1 MPELITKE
9 FRYDFSEAEAHALA
23 VDLAEGIKKLK
34 AILAEKKEVV
44 KKYTADADKV
54 KLACDDLSIK
64 VSDGYEMRGV
74 QCWVDYNKP
83 STGKKTI
90 TRIDTA
96 EVFEEHMTEEDWTLF
111 NQA

>member
-9 FRYDFSEAEAHALA
+9 FRHDYSEAEAHALA
-23 VDLAEGIKKLK
+23 IDLAEGIKKLK

-64 VSDGYEMRGV
+64 VSDGFEMRDV

-83 STGKKTI
+83 TTGQKQI

-96 EVFEEHMTEEDWTLF
+96 EVFTEQMTEEDWTLF

>member
-1 MPELITKE
+1 MPELISKE
-9 FRYDFSEAEAHALA
+9 FQHTFSEAEAHALA
-23 VDLAEGIKKLK
+23 IDLAEGIKKLK
-34 AILAEKKEVV
+34 AIIAEKKEVL

-54 KLACDDLSIK
+54 KLSCDDLSIK
-64 VSDGYEMRGV
+64 VSDGFEMRQV

-83 STGKKTI
+83 STGQKQI

-96 EVFEEHMTEEDWTLF
+96 EVFTEPMTEEDWTLF

>member
-9 FRYDFSEAEAHALA
+9 FRYDFSETEAHALA
-23 VDLAEGIKKLK
+23 IDLAEGIKKLK
-34 AILAEKKEVV
+34 AIIAEKKEVM

-54 KLACDDLSIK
+54 KIACDDLSIK
-64 VSDGYEMRGV
+64 VSDGFEMRDI
-74 QCWVDYNKP
+74 QCWCEYNKP
-83 STGKKTI
+83 STGQKQI

-96 EVFEEHMTEEDWTLF
+96 EVLTEPMTEEDWTLF

>member
-23 VDLAEGIKKLK
+23 IDLAEGIKKLK
-34 AILAEKKEVV
+34 AIIAEKKEVA
-44 KKYTADADKV
+44 KKYAADADKV

-64 VSDGYEMRGV
+64 VADGFEMRDI

-83 STGKKTI
+83 STGKKQI
-90 TRIDTA
+90 TRIDTT
-96 EVFEEHMTEEDWTLF
+96 EVFTEEMTEEDWTLF

>member
-23 VDLAEGIKKLK
+23 LDLAEGIKKLK
-34 AILAEKKEVV
+34 AIIAEKKEVV
-44 KKYTADADKV
+44 SKYKADADKV

-64 VSDGYEMRGV
+64 VSDGYEMRDV

-83 STGKKTI
+83 GVGQKQI

-96 EVFEEHMTEEDWTLF
+96 EVFTEPMTDEDWTLF
-111 NQA
+111 NQV

>member
-23 VDLAEGIKKLK
+23 IDLAEGIKKLK
-34 AILAEKKEVV
+34 SIIAEKKEVV
-44 KKYTADADKV
+44 KKYTAEADKV
-54 KLACDDLSIK
+54 KLACDDLSVK
-64 VSDGYEMRGV
+64 VSDGFEMRDI

-83 STGKKTI
+83 STGKKQI

-96 EVFEEHMTEEDWTLF
+96 EVFTEEMTEEDWTLF

>member
-23 VDLAEGIKKLK
+23 LDLAEGIKKLK

-44 KKYTADADKV
+44 AKFKAEADKV
-54 KLACDDLSIK
+54 KLACDDLSVK
-64 VSDGYEMRGV
+64 VSDGFEMRDI
-74 QCWVDYNKP
+74 QCWCEYNKP
-83 STGKKTI
+83 TTGKKQI

-96 EVFEEHMTEEDWTLF
+96 EVFTEEMTEEDWTLF

>member
-9 FRYDFSEAEAHALA
+9 FRHDFSEAEAHALSLE
-23 VDLAEGIKKLK
+23 LASGIIKLK
-34 AILAEKKEVV
+34 AILAEKKEVM

-54 KLACDDLSIK
+54 KLACDDLSVK
-64 VSDGYEMRGV
+64 VNDGYEMRNI

-83 STGKKTI
+83 TTGQKQI

-96 EVFEEHMTEEDWTLF
+96 EVFTEPMTEDDWTLF
-111 NQA
+111 NQI